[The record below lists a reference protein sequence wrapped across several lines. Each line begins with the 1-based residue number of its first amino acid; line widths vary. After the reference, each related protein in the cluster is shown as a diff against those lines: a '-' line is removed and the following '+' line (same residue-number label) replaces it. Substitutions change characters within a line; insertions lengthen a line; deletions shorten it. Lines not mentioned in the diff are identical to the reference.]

1 MKVSVRQ
8 IPSFCSHFRKHPDNT
23 IYEGSENVAVQTQNT
38 MRIQITYQMN
48 TKNKSFLKMHYWLK
62 SRGIKNNRF
71 FLALYD
77 TDLLNID
84 PRDPRLNTVW
94 KAKVLNECRRNYW
107 YFIREVVR
115 IPDTGGAVGD
125 GVMYNLDRGNL
136 ALNFGFTLNWNMF
149 LELPRQ
155 FGKTTSALCW
165 YLWVF
170 NFGTTNSEIMFMNK
184 KHDDSKLNLRRL
196 KDLREALPS
205 YLRMESVID
214 NTGKRLKP
222 TSNVETLSH
231 PINGNKIT
239 TKPGANSRAKA
250 NGLGR
255 GCTMPMQWY
264 DEYAFILY
272 NKIIY
277 MAATPAF
284 STASR
289 RAKVN
294 GRPYGILI
302 TTTPGDLTTEEGVN
316 ANTTRNNATPFNE
329 SYYDY
334 SLKELEELRALNTNS
349 NFFYIRFTYQQL
361 GKGDEYFKE
370 MVKDLEKDWSTIKR
384 EVLLEWATM
393 SNNSP
398 FTEQELDIVKS
409 LVKKE
414 PIAQIKLGTAWF
426 LDVWKQTDLIRFP
439 PIMGVDVSGGYSQD
453 SSAITIIDSKTTD
466 VLCTFNCNF
475 ISTID
480 LARVIHL
487 IVTRYMPNA
496 VVNVERNGGFGASV
510 LQYLIKTSI
519 KKNLYYEIKDK
530 VIEERYNGFQ
540 MAKKSQKVK
549 VYGFDETKNS
559 REMLMEILRDRMTN
573 HKNKFIAK
581 ILYDELCT
589 LEIKK
594 NGRIEHADK
603 AHDDQIF
610 SYLMALYVWY
620 EGKDLRDRFGIDIR
634 EIRTDDDIDEV
645 LDIQDDLK
653 NYADMSKSIN
663 ESYSEKNDDEVA
675 AQIRYMTSKKSM
687 SYNEW
692 LDQEYLKDQEAL
704 KRLARNPLG
713 AEAIRNA
720 YHTDKYENATSTFI
734 IPPEYFSVDARPE
747 TETEKLTKEFNQITN
762 VR

>member
-1 MKVSVRQ
+1 MVTT
-8 IPSFCSHFRKHPDNT
+8 DNIAT
-23 IYEGSENVAVQTQNT
+23 IQVGC
-38 MRIQITYQMN
+38 QMN
-48 TKNKSFLKMHYWLK
+48 TTNKSFLEMHYWLK
-62 SRGIKNNRF
+62 SRGIKNNKF
-71 FLALYD
+71 FLVLYD
-77 TDLLNID
+77 TDLANID
-84 PRDPRLNTVW
+84 TRDPNLPMIW
-94 KAKVLNECRRNYW
+94 KTKVFNECRRNYW
-107 YFIREVVR
+107 YFLREIVR
-115 IPDTGGAVGD
+115 IPDTGGTVGG
-125 GVMYNLDRGNL
+125 GVPYHLDRGNL

-170 NFGTTNSEIMFMNK
+170 NFGTTNSEMMFMNK
-184 KHDDSKLNLRRL
+184 KHDDSKMNLRRL

-205 YLRMESVID
+205 YLRMDTLID
-214 NTGKRLKP
+214 DTGKRLRP

-255 GCTMPMQWY
+255 GCTMPLHWY

-289 RAKVN
+289 NAAKN

-316 ANTTRNNATPFNE
+316 ANTTRCNATPFNE
-329 SYYDY
+329 QFYDY
-334 SLKELEELRALNTNS
+334 SFQELQEVRRANTNS

-361 GKGDEYFKE
+361 GKGDEYFRE
-370 MVKDLEKDWSTIKR
+370 MVKDLEKDWATIRR
-384 EVLLEWATM
+384 EVLLEWSVM

-398 FTEQELDIVKS
+398 FTEQDLDIVKS

-414 PIAQIKLGTAWF
+414 PIAQIKLGPAYF
-426 LDVWKQTDLIRFP
+426 LDVWKQTDLLRYP
-439 PIMGVDVSGGYSQD
+439 PIVGVDVSGGFNKD

-480 LARVIHL
+480 LARVIYT
-487 IVTRYMPNA
+487 IVTKYMPNA
-496 VVNVERNGGFGASV
+496 VVNVERNGGYGASV
-510 LQYLIKTSI
+510 LQYLLKTSI

-530 VIEERYNGFQ
+530 VIEERFNGMT
-540 MAKKSQKVK
+540 MAKKTQQMRVF
-549 VYGFDETKNS
+549 GFDETKNS
-559 REMLMEILRDRMTN
+559 RELLMEILRDRMDN
-573 HKNKFIAK
+573 HKNKFIAP
-581 ILYDELCT
+581 IIYNELCT

-594 NGRIEHADK
+594 NGRIEHSDK

-620 EGKDLRDRFGIDIR
+620 EGKNLKERFGINIR
-634 EIRTDDDIDEV
+634 EIKTDDDIDEV
-645 LDIQDDLK
+645 LNVGDAGDFSDISKDMGKTPDQLDDVDKQLQYL
-653 NYADMSKSIN
+653 NSSKSI
-663 ESYSEKNDDEVA
+663 SYEDWLRSEYD
-675 AQIRYMTSKKSM
+675 
-687 SYNEW
+687 
-692 LDQEYLKDQEAL
+692 KDKAHFEQ
-704 KRLARNPLG
+704 LANTPLG
-713 AEAIRNA
+713 REAIQNE
-720 YHTDKYENATSTFI
+720 YHMDLDDMMYNGGTMFVV
-734 IPPEYFSVDARPE
+734 PPNYFNLGD
-747 TETEKLTKEFNQITN
+747 TEKKKTDTELLQDQFSNITDF
-762 VR
+762 R